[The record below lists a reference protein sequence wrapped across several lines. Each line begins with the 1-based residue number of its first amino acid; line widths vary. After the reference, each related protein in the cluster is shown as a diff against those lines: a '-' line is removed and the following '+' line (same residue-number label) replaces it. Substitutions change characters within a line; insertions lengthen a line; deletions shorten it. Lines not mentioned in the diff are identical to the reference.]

1 MGRRREDR
9 VTVSLPVRVWGMDRN
24 GKPFI
29 QSAHTVDVTRLGGRL
44 RDLYCIDKKGDVI
57 RVQHGNQK
65 ANFRVTWIGSPGT
78 AEDGQVGIYSIEPD
92 KYIWGVNLPKPS
104 GSDSFKVVEDS
115 QIISFE
121 EHPAGTG
128 GRYSPTASAA
138 GFGPGFAS
146 VGASAAV
153 AANKADSRPG
163 KKRVHPRYACTG
175 TVEVAPEGSTMPV
188 WCILS
193 DISISGCYA
202 ETTSP
207 LPAHTAVHALLKT
220 SGLQIHTRGIVRTSH
235 AGVGMGINFT
245 KVSLEDAERL
255 SLFIAKLGKNSEG
268 GAEEKSAQGAFSSQA
283 AMDALTSP
291 HTPVERV
298 QPRTEPRREPHSE
311 ARLDPHD
318 TVSRLQRLGTEL
330 WETQQ
335 QLRPNVVDGRLVR
348 EFQEAVDHARHSAW
362 AVQHW
367 MELKKQNK
375 DPFDVLAKLNNQ
387 RIRIAH
393 DMTRRM
399 AMDIEAGDIDVDAQ
413 GLDDLDNAV
422 RELHQR
428 LAKMLNKK
436 P

>member
-1 MGRRREDR
+1 
-9 VTVSLPVRVWGMDRN
+9 
-24 GKPFI
+24 
-29 QSAHTVDVTRLGGRL
+29 
-44 RDLYCIDKKGDVI
+44 
-57 RVQHGNQK
+57 
-65 ANFRVTWIGSPGT
+65 
-78 AEDGQVGIYSIEPD
+78 
-92 KYIWGVNLPKPS
+92 
-104 GSDSFKVVEDS
+104 
-115 QIISFE
+115 
-121 EHPAGTG
+121 
-128 GRYSPTASAA
+128 
-138 GFGPGFAS
+138 
-146 VGASAAV
+146 
-153 AANKADSRPG
+153 
-163 KKRVHPRYACTG
+163 
-175 TVEVAPEGSTMPV
+175 TMPV

-255 SLFIAKLGKNSEG
+255 SLFIARLAKDAEG
-268 GAEEKSAQGAFSSQA
+268 GGAAAEKAAQAASSSIA

-291 HTPVERV
+291 HTPTERA
-298 QPRTEPRREPHSE
+298 QPRTEARSE
-311 ARLDPHD
+311 SQADPLD

-367 MELKKQNK
+367 MELKKQNR
-375 DPFDVLAKLNNQ
+375 DPFEVLQKLNNQ

-399 AMDIEAGDIDVDAQ
+399 SMDIDAGDIDVDAQ
-413 GLDDLDNAV
+413 GLDDLDSAV

>member
-9 VTVSLPVRVWGMDRN
+9 VSVNLPVRVWGMDRN

-44 RDLYCIDKKGDVI
+44 RDLYCIDKKGEVI

-65 ANFRVTWIGSPGT
+65 ANFRVTWVGHPGT
-78 AEDGQVGIYSIEPD
+78 AEDGQIGIYSIEPD
-92 KYIWGVNLPKPS
+92 KYIWGVNLPKHSSP
-104 GSDSFKVVEDS
+104 DNFQVVEDS
-115 QIISFE
+115 QILSFE
-121 EHPAGTG
+121 EHPTG
-128 GRYSPTASAA
+128 AARYSPTASASVS
-138 GFGPGFAS
+138 GFAS
-146 VGASAAV
+146 ASVAPAV
-153 AANKADSRPG
+153 AINRGENRPG
-163 KKRVHPRYACTG
+163 RKRVHPRYPCTG

-255 SLFIAKLGKNSEG
+255 SLFIAKLAKDAEG
-268 GAEEKSAQGAFSSQA
+268 GAAEKAAQSASSTVA

-291 HTPVERV
+291 HPSPERA
-298 QPRTEPRREPHSE
+298 QPRTEAHSA
-311 ARLDPHD
+311 ARSEGNADPLD

-375 DPFDVLAKLNNQ
+375 DPFDVLQKLNDH

-399 AMDIEAGDIDVDAQ
+399 AMDIDAGDIDVDAK
-413 GLDDLDNAV
+413 GLDDLDSAV
-422 RELHQR
+422 RDLHQR

-436 P
+436 A